1 MSKRKYTNLKA
12 LLPKIMEMLA
22 EGKSHREIEEHFRLT
37 GERPIHHLLK
47 QEHRREKKLSAGFI
61 PKPKGRPCKDGQ
73 APKQDVQKELERLR
87 MENKLLRDFLQLTE
101 RM

>member
-12 LLPKIMEMLA
+12 LLPEIKEMLA
-22 EGKSHREIEEHFRLT
+22 EGKSHREIEEHFGLT

-47 QEHRREKKLSAGFI
+47 QENRREKKLAAGFI